1 LHGTHKSKLTYIGCM
16 DIKQHLTVTE
26 RFLFEVTI
34 MKVRDVVI
42 LFFVVCTIGCA
53 HNTTDS
59 FYKPGVLVSAKSMKI
74 AVVKFNTT
82 KHPESGQEAAD
93 LMAGAFL
100 KKGFDVIELN
110 QILSPS
116 EQDKIYYTGLTA
128 EVKTKL
134 KNFGVNDVILG
145 TINEYGCSTVSYDL
159 FYYYKHSCR
168 ATFSVKM
175 IDLVSGEILWG
186 LSISDEK
193 DGDNLTAD
201 IVLRSMIREMDKEIP
216 VYLTKQVNR
225 E

>member
-1 LHGTHKSKLTYIGCM
+1 M
-16 DIKQHLTVTE
+16 DIKQYLTVKD
-26 RFLFEVTI
+26 RSLFEVII

-42 LFFVVCTIGCA
+42 LFFVICTIGCA
-53 HNTTDS
+53 HNTTGS
-59 FYKPGVLVSAKSMKI
+59 FYKPGVDFTKSMKI
-74 AVVKFNTT
+74 AVVKFNNT

-93 LMAGAFL
+93 SMAVAFL

-128 EVKTKL
+128 EVKAKL
-134 KNFGVNDVILG
+134 NNFGVNDVILG
-145 TINEYGCSTVSYDL
+145 TINEYDCSTVSKGMSSDILNL
-159 FYYYKHSCR
+159 FNYYKRSCR
-168 ATFSVKM
+168 VTFSVKM
-175 IDLVSGEILWG
+175 VDLISGEILWG

-216 VYLTKQVNR
+216 VYLSKQINR